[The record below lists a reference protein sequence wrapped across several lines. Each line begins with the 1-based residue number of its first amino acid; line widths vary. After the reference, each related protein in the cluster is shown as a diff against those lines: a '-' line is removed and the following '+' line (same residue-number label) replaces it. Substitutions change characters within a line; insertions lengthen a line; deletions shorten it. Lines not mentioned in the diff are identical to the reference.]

1 MTQQFPTL
9 FSPLTV
15 RNVTIKNR
23 IFSSAH
29 GTMIAA
35 GTVNDG
41 LIAYHEAR
49 AKGGAGL
56 VIVEVASVHPT
67 AFYSDHVLNA
77 QTDAC
82 IAGYRR
88 LADRVHSHDC
98 TLFGQLFHPGREVLH
113 SRDGSSTEAY
123 APSAIPNDRFHVM
136 PRAMPV
142 NLVHE
147 VIECYGDAAR
157 RLKEGGLD
165 GVEIVASHGYLP
177 SQFLN
182 PKVNVRTDEYG
193 GSFDN
198 RLRFVREVIDNI
210 RSKVGDFVIGMRI
223 SGDEKDSTG
232 LDDSQ
237 AADIC
242 EALDGPDSVDYFSVV
257 GGTSASLGGSVHI
270 APPMFFEAGY
280 AAPYAANVK
289 SRVSKPVFVAG
300 RFNQPQVAEKMLNA
314 GDADMCAMTRALI
327 CDPEMPSK
335 TKSGRLDD
343 VRACIGCNQACIGHV
358 LMGYPVSCIQHPET
372 GRELQ
377 YGHRVPAS
385 EPRKILVAGGGPA
398 GMKVAAVAAERGHNV
413 TLYEQTAQLGGQ
425 TLLAQM
431 LPRRAEFGGIV
442 TNLAREV
449 ELAGVNVVKST
460 LVNRALV
467 ETEKPDAVVVAT
479 GALPYRPP
487 IEGAEDAHVVDA
499 WQVISGQ
506 ANVGTSVV
514 IADWRCDWVGMGLAE
529 KLARDGC
536 HVRLCVNGNSAG
548 QMIQQY
554 VRDTWL
560 GALHELGIEVIPM
573 ARLFGVDS
581 DTAYFEHAS
590 SDQPIVCEDMDTMVL
605 ALGHSPEDGLE
616 AELQGFDAEIIPIG
630 DCFSPRTAEEA
641 VLDGLKVG
649 SQL

>member
-1 MTQQFPTL
+1 MQFPTL

-29 GTMIAA
+29 GTMICS
-35 GTVNDG
+35 GTVNDQ

-56 VIVEVASVHPT
+56 VIVEVASVHST
-67 AFYSDHVLNA
+67 AFYSDHVINA
-77 QTDAC
+77 ETDAC

-98 TLFGQLFHPGREVLH
+98 VLFGQLFHPGREVLH
-113 SRDGSSTEAY
+113 SRDGSATDAY
-123 APSAIPNDRFHVM
+123 APSAVPNDRFHVM
-136 PRAMPV
+136 PRAMPIK
-142 NLVHE
+142 LVRE
-147 VIECYGDAAR
+147 VIEAYGDAAV
-157 RLKEGGLD
+157 RLKRAGLD
-165 GVEIVASHGYLP
+165 GVEVVASHGYLP

-182 PKVNVRTDEYG
+182 PKVNIRTDEYG
-193 GSFDN
+193 GSFEN
-198 RLRFVREVIDNI
+198 RLRFMREVISNI
-210 RSKVGDFVIGMRI
+210 RAKVGDFVIGLRI

-232 LDDSQ
+232 LDDTQ
-237 AADIC
+237 AANIC
-242 EALDGPDSVDYFSVV
+242 EALDGPDSFDYFSVV
-257 GGTSASLGGSVHI
+257 GGTSATLGGSVHI

-280 AAPYAANVK
+280 SAPYAANVK

-300 RFNQPQVAEKMLNA
+300 RFNQPHIAEKMLLA
-314 GDADMCAMTRALI
+314 ADADMCAMTRALI

-335 TKSGRLDD
+335 TETGRLDD
-343 VRACIGCNQACIGHV
+343 VRACIGCNQACIGHI
-358 LMGYPVSCIQHPET
+358 LLGYPVSCIQHPET

-377 YGHRVPAS
+377 YGQRMPAAS
-385 EPRKILVAGGGPA
+385 PVKVLVVGGGPA

-413 TLYEQTAQLGGQ
+413 TLYEQSGQLGGQ
-425 TLLAQM
+425 TLIAQL
-431 LPRRAEFGGIV
+431 LPRRAEFGGIA

-449 ELAGVNVVKST
+449 ERAGVSVIKNTKVT
-460 LVNRALV
+460 RALV
-467 ETEKPDAVVVAT
+467 EAAKPDKIVLAT

-487 IEGAEDAHVVDA
+487 IEGSEEAHVVDA
-499 WQVISGQ
+499 WQVINGE

-514 IADWRCDWVGMGLAE
+514 IADWRCDWIGLGLAE

-536 HVRLCVNGNSAG
+536 RVRLCVNGNFAG

-573 ARLFGVDS
+573 ARLFGADA
-581 DTAYFEHAS
+581 DTAYFEHVS
-590 SDQPIVCEDMDTMVL
+590 SDQPIVCEDMDTLVL
-605 ALGHSPEDGLE
+605 ALGHTPQDGLE
-616 AELQGFDAEIIPIG
+616 MELEHFDAEITSIG